1 VRHLN
6 YYTMANS
13 NFLEISIS
21 GMPVVESSL
30 TLSSSVSS
38 AIPFR
43 FYISVASLQKM
54 YVLLHACASKQRV
67 HFYCEIF

>member
-6 YYTMANS
+6 HYTMANI
-13 NFLEISIS
+13 NYLEISIS

-38 AIPFR
+38 AIPFLLQ
-43 FYISVASLQKM
+43 ISLASLQKM
-54 YVLLHACASKQRV
+54 YVLLHVCVSKERG
-67 HFYCEIF
+67 HF